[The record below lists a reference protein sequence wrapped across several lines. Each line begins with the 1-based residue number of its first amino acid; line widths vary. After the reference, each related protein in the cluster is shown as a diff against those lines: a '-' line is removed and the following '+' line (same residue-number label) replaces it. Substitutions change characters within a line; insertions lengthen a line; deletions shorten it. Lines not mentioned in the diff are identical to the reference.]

1 MLTFINPPK
10 EDALI
15 QFIVNLLYLGKV
27 SNDCCWAEAYD
38 TERKVVDL
46 LEDHLDLIERANDI
60 LGNGNLAIKHN
71 RFTQYSHVSKEC
83 EGYEDLINIFKY
95 NPSNGDFSKDCR
107 KLLDKVSAAFEVYPE
122 ITI

>member
-27 SNDCCWAEAYD
+27 SNDRCWAEAYG

-46 LEDHLDLIERANDI
+46 LEDHLDLIEKANDI
-60 LGNGNLAIKHN
+60 LGNGNLAIIHN
-71 RFTQYSHVSKEC
+71 RFTQSSHVSKE
-83 EGYEDLINIFKY
+83 
-95 NPSNGDFSKDCR
+95 
-107 KLLDKVSAAFEVYPE
+107 
-122 ITI
+122 

>member
-27 SNDCCWAEAYD
+27 SENCCWAESFG

-46 LEDHLDLIERANDI
+46 LEEHLDLVEKANVI
-60 LGNGNLAIKHN
+60 LKNGSLAIKNN
-71 RFTQYSHVSKEC
+71 RFTQSTRAFKEC
-83 EGYEDLINIFKY
+83 EGYEDLINIFKN
-95 NPSNGDFSKDCR
+95 NPSDGDFSSDCR
-107 KLLDKVSAAFEVYPE
+107 KLLDKVSAEFEIYPE
-122 ITI
+122 AI